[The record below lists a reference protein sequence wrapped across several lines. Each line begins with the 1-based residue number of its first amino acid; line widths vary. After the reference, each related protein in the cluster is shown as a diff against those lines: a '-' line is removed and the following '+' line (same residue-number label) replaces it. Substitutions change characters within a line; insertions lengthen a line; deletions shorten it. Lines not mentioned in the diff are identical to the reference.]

1 MIDGELSKD
10 ALGLAAATPGA
21 GNASVD
27 ALSSSEMRESSKER
41 QL

>member
-10 ALGLAAATPGA
+10 ALAAATPGA